1 MKSMSAVFLSFALIG
16 ATAGQV
22 ALASEKIATQAGCAT
37 CHATT
42 KKVLGPSY
50 REIAAKYKGKAD
62 AVALLSERIRKGSK
76 GVWGPLPMTPTPP
89 DKLSD
94 ADLKTVVTWVL
105 KTPQ

>member
-1 MKSMSAVFLSFALIG
+1 MKPTRSVFLLFAVLG
-16 ATAGQV
+16 AAASPA

-37 CHATT
+37 CHAST

-50 REIAAKYKGKAD
+50 REIAAKYKGQAN

-89 DKLSD
+89 DKLND
-94 ADLKTVVTWVL
+94 ADLKAVVTWVL

>member
-37 CHATT
+37 CHAAT

-50 REIAAKYKGKAD
+50 REIAAKYKGQAN